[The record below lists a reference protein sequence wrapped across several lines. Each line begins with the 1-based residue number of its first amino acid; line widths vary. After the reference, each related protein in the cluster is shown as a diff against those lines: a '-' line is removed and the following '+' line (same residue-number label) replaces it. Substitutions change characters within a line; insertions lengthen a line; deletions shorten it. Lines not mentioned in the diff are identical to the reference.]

1 MDRLLAYDPKNPA
14 QAIYRIWLLTAA
26 YLALFG
32 LLCGG
37 PLAAVQ
43 GLWRIFTAPA
53 ALITDYV
60 QVGGMGGAFLNAGL
74 AMLASALLARYS
86 GATIGGLGIAVG
98 YIVAG
103 FALFGKTLP
112 NMLPI
117 LLGSWLYA
125 RYRGEPF
132 AGHLY
137 TSLFATCLG
146 PVVSY
151 AAFRAP
157 LPWWP
162 LRLALALVLGVVIGF
177 AVPSVAAL
185 MAMTHKGMLVFNVGL
200 TAGVVGTALVAV
212 LKNFGW
218 EFAAVGDSWT
228 GGSDMMLGLYLS
240 GLFLLLF
247 LAGYTLNRNSF
258 DGLARLRKYS
268 GQSPSDY
275 TRLEGLPVALMNMGL
290 LGFLMMGYVLAVG
303 GPLNGPT
310 VGGILTVCGFGA
322 FCMHYYNV
330 IWPILGI
337 VLLST
342 VSVWS
347 LDEPGILLAA
357 LFVTCLC
364 PIAGKYGPVWGV
376 LAGMIHVSLVR
387 QTAVNFGWLN
397 LYNNGFAAGLTCM
410 VLLPL
415 IGVIE
420 KEHEQ
425 RKARRAYGKETAKN
439 AD

>member
-1 MDRLLAYDPKNPA
+1 MDRLLAYDPQNPA
-14 QAIYRIWLLTAA
+14 RAIYRIWLLVAA
-26 YLALFG
+26 TLVLFG
-32 LLCGG
+32 LLAGG
-37 PLAAVQ
+37 SPLQSLQ
-43 GLWRIFTAPA
+43 GLWRIFTSPA

-60 QVGGMGGAFLNAGL
+60 QVGGIGGAFLNAGL
-74 AMLASALLARYS
+74 AMLAAVLLVKKE
-86 GATIGGLGIAVG
+86 GAAIGGLGTAVCC
-98 YIVAG
+98 IVAG

-125 RYRGEPF
+125 RYRVEPF
-132 AGHLY
+132 ANHLY

-151 AAFRAP
+151 AACCAP
-157 LPWWP
+157 LGLP
-162 LRLALALVLGVVIGF
+162 LRLVVAVGLGVAVGF
-177 AVPSVAAL
+177 ITPAVATL
-185 MAMTHKGMLVFNVGL
+185 MAAVHKGMLVFNVGL
-200 TAGVVGTALVAV
+200 TAGIVGSAVVAV

-218 EFAAVGDSWT
+218 EFTAVGDSWSS
-228 GGSDMMLGLYLS
+228 GNDLILGLYLS
-240 GLFLLLF
+240 GLFLLLI
-247 LAGYTLNRNSF
+247 LAGYTLNRSSF

-268 GQSPSDY
+268 GQAPSDY
-275 TRLEGLPVALMNMGL
+275 IRLEGLPVTLMNMGL
-290 LGFLMMGYVLAVG
+290 LGFLTMFYVLAVG

-330 IWPILGI
+330 VWPVLGI

-387 QTAVNFGWLN
+387 QTAGNFGWLN

-410 VLLPL
+410 VLLP
-415 IGVIE
+415 VIAVVE

-425 RKARRAYGKETAKN
+425 RKARREYRKEPAKK